1 MLKRLLS
8 HKHVLPL
15 LGISFIMVV
24 IAGVCTWLYW
34 EELSPLIFEIGNRFW
49 SKMRDFPA
57 VIFFGLMAFLPLFPI
72 PMSPFYLITGTIYGV
87 GFSLA
92 ASAAAI
98 FVNLSLAHYLETG
111 FLRPLIDKIVSKY
124 SYTVPQVYPAEYIKL
139 SIVLR
144 ITPGIPYFLKNYL
157 NSLAGVP
164 FKPYILI
171 AWPLEMLW
179 ALAFIVLG
187 ESAFEGSLGLAV
199 YGICLVIALI
209 LITKLIRERYAKFN

>member
-1 MLKRLLS
+1 
-8 HKHVLPL
+8 
-15 LGISFIMVV
+15 MVV
-24 IAGVCTWLYW
+24 IACVFTWFYW
-34 EELSPLIFEIGNRFW
+34 EALSPLIFEIGNLFW
-49 SKMRDFPA
+49 SKMRDIPA

-72 PMSPFYLITGTIYGV
+72 PISPFFIITGTIYGV
-87 GFSLA
+87 GFSLTA
-92 ASAAAI
+92 CAVAI
-98 FVNLSLAHYLETG
+98 FVNLSLAHYLATG

-124 SYTVPQVYPAEYIKL
+124 SYTVPEVYPTEYVKL

-209 LITKLIRERYAKFN
+209 LITKIIRERYAKSN